1 MDANC
6 MDVLDGALEAGK
18 SQGMTG
24 AFFSGQHCY
33 RFE

>member
-18 SQGMTG
+18 YQGMTA
-24 AFFSGQHCY
+24 AFFNAQPSL
-33 RFE
+33 